1 MPKARTKPMMESG
14 HKPTL
19 SDIAREVGVST
30 TTVINVMKGRGSE
43 VSAKTSAKI
52 MRVVNR
58 VGYVK
63 NLTASALSSDRSMV
77 IAVVL
82 AGAFEHHSILRNL
95 ESNPFYGDF
104 ILRMEHA
111 ARLRGYSINLF
122 AGEEEAALAFLLQR
136 SQDAVVLLGVGTPYL
151 PDQLIRH
158 HLPLI
163 LVDTFMGEGTYTRV
177 CGDEAL
183 GARLA
188 AEHLLARGCRK
199 LVFVGDVHE
208 DRPRLIPTLRY
219 RAAEAACKRASR
231 TLDLIKAAT
240 SFDDGADV
248 ASRVV
253 AAKYDGVVT
262 GADIV
267 AAGLVQGLRHA
278 AVKVPDQ
285 VAVVGYDNLLVAK
298 LCLPHLTTVDQQL
311 DEKINAVLDLVQ
323 QPSPGAHVSVP
334 PTLVVRES
342 A

>member
-1 MPKARTKPMMESG
+1 MPKSKTKPMMESG

-63 NLTASALSSDRSMV
+63 NLTAAALSSDRSMV

-82 AGAFEHHSILRNL
+82 AGAFDHDTILRNL

-104 ILRMEHA
+104 ILRLENA
-111 ARLRGYSINLF
+111 ARVRGYSINLF
-122 AGEEEAALAFLLQR
+122 AGEEDAALSFLLQR
-136 SQDAVVLLGVGTPYL
+136 SQDAVVLLGVGSSYL
-151 PDQLIRH
+151 PDQLVRH

-163 LVDTFMGEGTYTRV
+163 LVDTFLEEESFTRV

-199 LVFVGDVHE
+199 LVFVGDVNVE
-208 DRPRLIPTLRY
+208 RPRLIPTLRY
-219 RAAEAACKRASR
+219 RAAEMACKKRGCGLA
-231 TLDLIKAAT
+231 LIKAGT
-240 SFDDGADV
+240 SFDEGAAV
-248 ASRVV
+248 AGQVV
-253 AAKYDGVVT
+253 AGAFDGVVT

-278 AVKVPDQ
+278 GVKVPDQ

-298 LCLPHLTTVDQQL
+298 LCLPHLTSVDQQL
-311 DEKINAVLDLVQ
+311 DIKINAVLDLVQ
-323 QPSPGAHVSVP
+323 KPVPGTHVSVP